1 MEEYTLIALY
11 HCIYHISTHLEM
23 HIETMNNPK
32 KPLGMN
38 NPEIRATL
46 ATRHKDKQ
54 NKKIQN
60 RKIKTRTPP
69 KLRI

>member
-23 HIETMNNPK
+23 QIETMNNPK

-38 NPEIRATL
+38 NLEIRATL
-46 ATRHKDKQ
+46 ATRHIAKT
-54 NKKIQN
+54 N
-60 RKIKTRTPP
+60 KTRKYKTE
-69 KLRI
+69 K